1 MGDVLLDALIGLQI
15 FSISDYTPKV
25 RNAVRLKR
33 FGAAYFSLRA
43 ILTSDKPG
51 PNLWLNFRTY
61 HTVSEGEFEI
71 SLSYRVW

>member
-1 MGDVLLDALIGLQI
+1 MDDVLLDALIRLRI

-25 RNAVRLKR
+25 RNAARLKR

-43 ILTSDKPG
+43 ILTLDKPG
-51 PNLWLNFRTY
+51 PNLLLNFRPY
-61 HTVSEGEFEI
+61 HEVGEGEFGI